1 MADNAAQAIKDL
13 QRNIES
19 LDVSLDKA
27 LKSQEKYTQMIA
39 KTFQDAANQGKVS
52 IDELVSY
59 IGKQTNKMSNAMKIK
74 WQIDLGTGKM
84 GVLEQ
89 QMESINKDIAK
100 YTKAN
105 DTQAVKM

>member
-39 KTFQDAANQGKVS
+39 KTRLIKEKSVS
-52 IDELVSY
+52 TNWSHILASR
-59 IGKQTNKMSNAMKIK
+59 QTKC
-74 WQIDLGTGKM
+74 
-84 GVLEQ
+84 
-89 QMESINKDIAK
+89 QMP
-100 YTKAN
+100 
-105 DTQAVKM
+105 